1 MELLRHLPLI
11 RGNTAYGAPRMRLAL
26 PEMQGGITTTRCWRP
41 LRTRGHVAYSP
52 EPNYRALSHI
62 VGLAAHERPRRSARV
77 CFCWEMHSQ
86 LSGGK
91 TKTQGAGAEQNHC
104 PQEVYSSGYQPGQRG
119 VRRATRGSP
128 SSRHARS
135 PCSHTLNYLQVTAL
149 PSPAHAFK
157 CSIHGTIRCR
167 RITPQDRFSPYG
179 GFSRLNAARAPYS
192 A

>member
-1 MELLRHLPLI
+1 
-11 RGNTAYGAPRMRLAL
+11 
-26 PEMQGGITTTRCWRP
+26 
-41 LRTRGHVAYSP
+41 
-52 EPNYRALSHI
+52 
-62 VGLAAHERPRRSARV
+62 
-77 CFCWEMHSQ
+77 MHSQ

-167 RITPQDRFSPYG
+167 RITPQDRFSPFVYG
-179 GFSRLNAARAPYS
+179 PPHRPFRSLAIAMVFASCLSFRGLAVVVPCSYGSLCDIPIFSHYTLRIWPPHTRLPS
-192 A
+192 ALCLYL